1 MTGRTNAVSGGAR
14 LFKPTLSLNDSTLM
28 IHDRNGDF
36 CTGFTLSLGYDG
48 DEVAR
53 ISKTD
58 DVFTVDL
65 TEIFSSDGP
74 VLVSATGLLDESG
87 IAVVTYNGGA

>member
-1 MTGRTNAVSGGAR
+1 MTGRTNAVSGGAK
-14 LFKPTLSLNDSTLM
+14 LFTPTLSLNDSTLM

-48 DEVAR
+48 DEIAR

-74 VLVSATGLLDESG
+74 VLVNATGLLDESD